1 MKTLGTRNNFL
12 AIEPKYSTMANARI
26 AVLPAPYE
34 RTTTYGKG
42 TRGGPRAILSASAF
56 VEFYDDEFDR
66 ELVFDG
72 GIATLSRIQFG
83 KLAGP
88 KAIALIRKQVDAL
101 LEKGKFVVTL
111 GGEHT
116 ISLAPIT
123 AHLAK
128 YPNLSVLHFDAHS
141 DLRQAYEGT
150 PYSHASVMARVIEH
164 LDPRRL
170 VQVGIRAQCIEES
183 RLIKE
188 KGINTFF
195 AYQMYNGSMP
205 GWQDRVVE
213 SLTEDVYVSFDL
225 DALDPAILPSTGTPE
240 PNGMFWPETMSLLR
254 KVGER
259 RRIVG
264 CDVVELAPP
273 MGPKHSEITAAK
285 LTYKLMNYAFF
296 RRSG

>member
-1 MKTLGTRNNFL
+1 MKTLGVRNNFL
-12 AIEPKYSTMANARI
+12 AIEAKHSALERAAI
-26 AVLPAPYE
+26 AVVSAPYE
-34 RTTTYGKG
+34 RTTSCGKG
-42 TRGGPRAILSASAF
+42 TRLGPRAILNASAF

-66 ELVFDG
+66 ELVFDV
-72 GIATLSRIQFG
+72 GIATLAPVKFG
-83 KLAGP
+83 KLAGA
-88 KAIALIRKQVDAL
+88 KALALIRTQVDAL
-101 LEKGKFVVTL
+101 LQQGKFVVTL

-123 AHLAK
+123 AHLSK

-141 DLRQAYEGT
+141 DLRQAYEGS

-183 RLIKE
+183 RLIRE
-188 KGINTFF
+188 KGINTFY
-195 AYQMYNGSMP
+195 ASQMYNGSMSD
-205 GWQDRVVE
+205 WQDRVVE
-213 SLTEDVYVSFDL
+213 CLTDEVYVSFDL
-225 DALDPAILPSTGTPE
+225 DALDPAILPATGTPE

-254 KVGER
+254 KVGGKK
-259 RRIVG
+259 RIVG

-285 LTYKLMNYAFF
+285 LTYKLMNYGFL
-296 RRSG
+296 RR